1 MVSRALW
8 MVLRSNE
15 RTWRR
20 REPERGVLQRVL
32 LAHLETFVA
41 RSREHGRGLPR
52 FVERELYRYMSCGLL
67 AFGFARVH
75 CSGCGRDDLVAFSC
89 KGRGFCPS
97 CGGRRMADSAAHL
110 VDEVLPDVPVR
121 QWVLSFPFRIRYLLA
136 YDPKLCCAVRRIFV
150 RSVLAFLESQARQQ
164 GHIGAR
170 SGAVVFVQRFGSAIN
185 LNLHF
190 HALVIDGAYSCAP
203 AQLAPKF
210 RAAPPLEDEHVAEL
224 ARTLQRRVTR
234 YLERK
239 GHLPREPG
247 QGEDST
253 SEPELLALISAA
265 SVQGLGVLTPESKP
279 PALRLGARREFR
291 KPLVPGSLCSDC
303 EGFSLHAQVLVPQGQ
318 RERLEH
324 LCRYVARPAIATERL
339 SLAPNGRVIYRLRRH
354 WRDGTS
360 AVSFDPLTF
369 IERLAAQVPRPRA
382 HQHTYHGVLA
392 PAAPYRDLIVPGPRE
407 KKRTASTAA
416 PDAGAPTSCSHSSQ
430 RSNSRRSTWAELLQ
444 RVFSIDVLRC
454 NHCAGRRKLIA
465 LITDGVVVR
474 KILDHLGLP
483 TEPPILARARVAEEL
498 AFDA

>member
-1 MVSRALW
+1 
-8 MVLRSNE
+8 VLH
-15 RTWRR
+15 
-20 REPERGVLQRVL
+20 RVL
-32 LAHLETFVA
+32 IANLETFVA

-67 AFGFARVH
+67 AFGFARVQ

-97 CGGRRMADSAAHL
+97 CSARRMSDTAAHL

-150 RSVLAFLESQARQQ
+150 RGVLGFLERRAREQ
-164 GHIGAR
+164 GHSGSR
-170 SGAVVFVQRFGSAIN
+170 SGAVVFVQRFGSALN

-203 AQLAPKF
+203 AQLTPKF
-210 RAAPPLEDEHVAEL
+210 HVAPPLEDEHVALL
-224 ARTLQRRVTR
+224 ARALQRRVTR
-234 YLERK
+234 YLQRK
-239 GHLPREPG
+239 GHLPRESA
-247 QGEDST
+247 QGDESA

-265 SVQGLGVLTPESKP
+265 SVQGRAALPVDSKP
-279 PALRLGARREFR
+279 PVARLGDRREVH
-291 KPLVPGSLCSDC
+291 KSSAPGSLCSDH
-303 EGFSLHAQVLVPQGQ
+303 EGFSLHAQVLVPEGQ

-324 LCRYVARPAIATERL
+324 LCRYVARPAIASERL
-339 SLAPNGRVIYRLRRH
+339 SIAPNGRVIYRLRRH

-369 IERLAAQVPRPRA
+369 IERLAALIPRPRS

-392 PAAPYRDLIVPGPRE
+392 PAAPFRDLIVPGTRE
-407 KKRTASTAA
+407 DSAARAAA
-416 PDAGAPTSCSHSSQ
+416 PDGCEPSQCSHST
-430 RSNSRRSTWAELLQ
+430 RKSNSPRSTWAELLR

-454 NHCAGRRKLIA
+454 NHCGGRRKLIA

-498 AFDA
+498 TFDT